1 MSKIHIYLYLSC
13 RYLRCFLFY
22 FQSKLKFMPPLPDSP
37 LSKTEAGFFNYRPS
51 VKKDTTPRIYVCAT
65 MWHETEKEM
74 KQILQSLFR

>member
-1 MSKIHIYLYLSC
+1 
-13 RYLRCFLFY
+13 
-22 FQSKLKFMPPLPDSP
+22 MPPLPDSP
-37 LSKTEAGFFNYRPS
+37 LSKAEAGFFNYRPS